1 MLTKTIIYALTANLD
16 MAKEVAQNLGVD
28 LNFAEVKHFL
38 DGEII
43 ASPSD
48 SVRGKNV
55 YVIQSTCNPA
65 TDRLMELL
73 IFVDALKR
81 ASAKEIT
88 VVVPYFGYAR
98 QDRKAHAREPITA
111 RLVANLLQTAGI
123 DRIVTLDLHSP
134 QIQGFFDCPADD
146 LSAIPLLGKHFHKR
160 INKEDIIV
168 VAPDHGGATR
178 ARKLAMVLEC
188 PIAIVDKRRPKPN
201 VAEVMNIIGDVE
213 GKVCIMIDDIID
225 TGGTIIAGAQALMK
239 NGAKE
244 VYAACT
250 HGLFSNNALQ
260 RLQESCI
267 AEVVTTNTIP
277 RPINGFTKLTVLSVA
292 PMLARAIDH
301 IEKGV
306 ALSLVYD
313 EFGII

>member
-1 MLTKTIIYALTANLD
+1 MLTKTIVYALTANIE
-16 MAKEVAQNLGVD
+16 MAKEVVAHLGVD
-28 LNFAEVKHFL
+28 LHYAEVKHFL

-65 TDRLMELL
+65 TERLMEVL
-73 IFVDALKR
+73 ILVDALKR

-88 VVVPYFGYAR
+88 VVMPYFGYAR

-123 DRIVTLDLHSP
+123 NRVVTLDLHSP

-146 LSAIPLLGKHFHKR
+146 LSAIPLLGDYFKNRFP
-160 INKEDIIV
+160 KEEV
-168 VAPDHGGATR
+168 VVIAPDHGGATR
-178 ARKLAMVLEC
+178 ARKMGMFLEC
-188 PIAIVDKRRPKPN
+188 PIAIIDKRRPKPN
-201 VAEVMNIIGDVE
+201 VAEVMNVIGEVE

-225 TGGTIIAGAQALMK
+225 TGGTIIAGAQALVK
-239 NGAKE
+239 NGAKA

-250 HGLFSNNALQ
+250 HGVFSNDALQ
-260 RLQESCI
+260 RLEASCI
-267 AEVVTTNTIP
+267 NEVVTTNTVP
-277 RPINGFTKLTVLSVA
+277 RQNVNYTKLRILSIA
-292 PMLARAIDH
+292 PMLAKAIDH
-301 IEKGV
+301 IEKGIP
-306 ALSLVYD
+306 LSLVYD
-313 EFGII
+313 EFGIV